1 MTLYVR
7 PFEALSA
14 SLTFRTGRQSMIR
27 LHDIKLP
34 IEAEAPQIEKAIRAL
49 LSVSDLHPMTFRIIR
64 RSLDARRYPDHFQ
77 YVYTFDVTIA
87 KEEKIIKRLK
97 SQRKIRWEALSETPL
112 YAPPAIEVA
121 PEVRPIVV
129 GLGPAGLF
137 CSLLLARA
145 GARPLIVER
154 GRNVETRTADTK
166 RFFTE
171 HILDPESNVQF
182 GEGGAG
188 AYSDGKLNTLIKD
201 PTLRGGFVMREFVK
215 AGAPGEILYA
225 AKPHVGTDRL
235 QVVVRNMRE
244 ELLSLGADIRFET
257 KLIGFERS
265 DNGSLKGVWLESRDG
280 SRVLE
285 ETDTV
290 FLGIGHSARD
300 TFEMLVQ
307 SGVSMEQKPF
317 AMGLRIEHPRSMI
330 DKSQYREYAGDPHL
344 GAASYKLT
352 AKTASGRS
360 LYTFCMCPGGVV
372 IASASEPET
381 VVTNGMSDFARD
393 KENSNSALLVNVTP
407 DDYAS
412 YSTEGGVLAG
422 MLMQR
427 DLERKAYILGGSSY
441 KAPVQT
447 TEDFL
452 ASRPSSSASF
462 GDIIP
467 SYTAGVTPANLREI
481 LPAFIGDTIA
491 EGLAPGGLLGRK
503 LHGFDRPDAVLTGV
517 ESRSSSPVRIVRDE
531 SLQSNLR
538 GLYPMGEGAGYA
550 GGITSAAIDGM
561 KCAEKYLE
569 GLKKQ

>member
-1 MTLYVR
+1 
-7 PFEALSA
+7 
-14 SLTFRTGRQSMIR
+14 MIR

-34 IEAEAPQIEKAIRAL
+34 IETEGPQLEKAVREL
-49 LSVSDLHPMTFRIIR
+49 LSLSDLHPLTLRIVR
-64 RSLDARRYPDHFQ
+64 RSLDARRYPDRFQ
-77 YVYTFDVTIA
+77 YVYTLDVDPA
-87 KEEKIIKRLK
+87 KEEKIVKRLK
-97 SQRKIRWEALSETPL
+97 SQRKIKWEQLAETPR
-112 YAPPAIEVA
+112 YAPPLIDII
-121 PEVRPIVV
+121 PEKRPIVV

-137 CSLLLARA
+137 CALLLARA
-145 GARPLIVER
+145 GAKPLIVER
-154 GRNVETRTADTK
+154 GRRVETRTLDTK
-166 RFFTE
+166 RFFTD

-215 AGAPGEILYA
+215 AGAPEEILYA

-235 QVVVRNMRE
+235 QIVVKNMRE
-244 ELLSLGADIRFET
+244 ELLSLGAEIRFET
-257 KLIGFERS
+257 RLTELEITEDS
-265 DNGSLKGVWLESRDG
+265 HLKGVWLEDRAG
-280 SRVLE
+280 NRLFE

-300 TFEMLVQ
+300 TFEMLVR
-307 SGVSMEQKPF
+307 SGASMEQKPF

-330 DKSQYREYAGDPHL
+330 DRSQYREYAGSPYL

-352 AKTASGRS
+352 AHTASGRS

-393 KENSNSALLVNVTP
+393 RENSNSALLVNVTP
-407 DDYAS
+407 EDYAA
-412 YSTEGGVLAG
+412 YAADGGVLAG

-427 DLERKAYILGGSSY
+427 ELEKKAYLLGGSSY

-447 TEDFL
+447 TADFI
-452 ASRPSSSASF
+452 ASRPSTDASF
-462 GDIIP
+462 GDIVP

-503 LHGFDRPDAVLTGV
+503 LSGFDRPDAVLTGV
-517 ESRSSSPVRIVRDE
+517 ESRSSSPVRILRDE

-561 KCAEKYLE
+561 KCAEMYLTH
-569 GLKKQ
+569 LK